1 MNELIR
7 LLDLFEKEL
16 IKKDTEGTVSK
27 KSKKNLQNVYLYKIR
42 DYFIKYIDDVIQSSP
57 YNGRERVFFETVFN
71 RQHIIDA
78 AVFYVETNTPKG
90 AEPNSYDRAESS
102 VDEFIIAFNQF
113 YEIILS
119 KEYQNPTIKNL
130 TPFAK
135 NLREEIVERV
145 EKDDFVLI
153 GKKSYPAIQNK
164 EYEYIMDYITEPKNL
179 SNKDRQVAIIF
190 KLLLLLGI
198 TVEKISGLKKS
209 NFDPEKR
216 TLKIPLE
223 NAEQVNIHSIEV
235 ELPYALSKEISDILI
250 ENTLN
255 NTELLF
261 ATSEGN
267 PIQSSYFSYLLKNIM
282 KQYER
287 DTACDKLILKKFTA
301 YGMAKYAICQMLEA
315 SMMLPAIVQLTGRTM
330 EFIESCRMESIREP
344 DKRNHYINY
353 KIRSTKT
360 YLDLQR

>member
-1 MNELIR
+1 MNELNR

-16 IKKDTEGTVSK
+16 IKKDK
-27 KSKKNLQNVYLYKIR
+27 HKKNLQNVYLYKIR
-42 DYFIKYIDDVIQSSP
+42 DYFIKYIGEVIQSSP
-57 YNGRERVFFETVFN
+57 YNERVRLFFETVFN
-71 RQHIIDA
+71 RQHIVDA

-113 YEIILS
+113 YEIVLS

-135 NLREEIVERV
+135 NLRKEIVERI
-145 EKDDFVLI
+145 EKDDFTLI
-153 GKKSYPAIQNK
+153 GKKSYPAIQKK
-164 EYEYIMDYITEPKNL
+164 EYDYIIDYISEPKNL
-179 SNKDRQVAIIF
+179 SKKDRQVCIIF

-198 TVEKISGLKKS
+198 TVEKISGLNKS
-209 NFDPEKR
+209 DFNPEKR
-216 TLKIPLE
+216 TLTIPLQ
-223 NAEQVNIHSIEV
+223 NADQVNIHSIEI
-235 ELPYALSKEISDILI
+235 ELPYALSKEISNILI
-250 ENTLN
+250 ENNLT

-261 ATSEGN
+261 TTSEGN

-282 KQYER
+282 KKYKR
-287 DTACDKLILKKFTA
+287 DTLCDELVLKRFTA

-330 EFIESCRMESIREP
+330 EFIESCRLESIREP
-344 DKRNHYINY
+344 NKRNHYINY

-360 YLDLQR
+360 YLDLQH